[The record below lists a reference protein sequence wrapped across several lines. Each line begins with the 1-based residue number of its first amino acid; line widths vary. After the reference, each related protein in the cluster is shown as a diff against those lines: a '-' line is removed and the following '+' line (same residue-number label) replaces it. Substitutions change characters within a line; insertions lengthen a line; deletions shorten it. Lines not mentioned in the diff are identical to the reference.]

1 MKFYSIWNKLFSF
14 GLKSSNKMNIRNTI
28 YISSKKNRYIKDFFF
43 LEEKK
48 KLQYIYLIKSVQDC
62 KNKILHHL
70 MMGKFPILIWQ
81 KF

>member
-14 GLKSSNKMNIRNTI
+14 GLKSSNKMNIRNII
-28 YISSKKNRYIKDFFF
+28 YISCKKIDISKIFF